1 MVPGFFRKVGLVI
14 LDGLR
19 PDAVTPERMPVLS
32 RLLERGWRAPAAL
45 TVRPSITIAALTS
58 IATGVSPER
67 HQIVDPGVG
76 NLGRVRGLRPLPR
89 ELGQHGVRTSVI
101 TAPLPGPS
109 RWLVGALLRLGGA
122 HHLASLNASPAGMID
137 RAVVRLQERG
147 SREFVV
153 SYINDTDLA
162 GHAWGWMSAAYL
174 HAARTIDSA
183 LDQLEPLLDDPE
195 TLLLLTADHGGGG
208 VLPHDHDH
216 PHPVNDAIPIMM
228 LGARTAPA
236 ASDGSR
242 AHLLDLPAT
251 ILHAFGVP
259 VPSCYEG
266 RILHEGLTLDYAE
279 AV

>member
-1 MVPGFFRKVGLVI
+1 MPEYFRKVGLMI

-19 PDAVTPERMPVLS
+19 PDAVTPELMPVLS
-32 RLLERGWRAPAAL
+32 GLLERGWRAPTAV

-58 IATGVSPER
+58 IATGVSPQR
-67 HQIVDPGVG
+67 HQIVDPGVH

-109 RWLVGALLRLGGA
+109 RWLTGALLRMGGA
-122 HHLASLNASPAGMID
+122 HHLLSPNASPAGMID
-137 RAVVRLQERG
+137 RAVLRLQDRG

-153 SYINDTDLA
+153 SYINDADLA
-162 GHAWGWMSAAYL
+162 GHARGWMSPAYL
-174 HAARTIDSA
+174 HAAQTIDQA
-183 LDQLEPLLDDPE
+183 LTQVEPLLDDPE
-195 TLLLLTADHGGGG
+195 TLILLTADHGGGG

-228 LGARTAPA
+228 LGARTSSTAP
-236 ASDGSR
+236 GGNP

-251 ILHAFGVP
+251 ILHAFGIP
-259 VPSCYEG
+259 VPTCYEG
-266 RILHEGLTLDYAE
+266 RVLHEGLTLEYAE
-279 AV
+279 AL